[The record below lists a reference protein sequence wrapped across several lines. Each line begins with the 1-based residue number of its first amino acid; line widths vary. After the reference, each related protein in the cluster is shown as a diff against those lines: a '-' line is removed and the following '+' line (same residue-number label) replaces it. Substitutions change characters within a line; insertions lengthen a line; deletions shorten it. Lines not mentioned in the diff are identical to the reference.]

1 MGIRAVKET
10 AWEHLAAGRLEELAD
25 LAVGRRRIMGTLIS
39 LTYDPDPQIGWRA
52 VEAMGMAARRIARE
66 DPDHVRQHLR
76 RLYWLISEESG
87 GQCWRAPE
95 AMAEIVMQAPG
106 QFEEYAAIA
115 GSLLVEM
122 AEEDLQKFRPGA
134 LWAVGR
140 LGAVLGEHLED
151 VLPAVTAALDDADP
165 QARGMAVWCLGEVGR
180 GDVLKG
186 RPALL
191 ADEGAVDFYEDGSL
205 QRTSVGALARRVVGS

>member
-10 AWEHLAAGRLEELAD
+10 ARALLEGGRLHELAD
-25 LAVGRRRIMGTLIS
+25 LATAQRRIMGSLIS
-39 LTYDPDPQIGWRA
+39 LTYDPDPLIGWRA
-52 VEAMGMAARRIARE
+52 VEAMGMAAGRIARD

-95 AMAEIVMQAPG
+95 AMAEIVVQAPG

-115 GSLLVEM
+115 GSLLLEM
-122 AEEDLQKFRPGA
+122 ADEDLQRFRPGA

-140 LGAVLGEHLED
+140 LAGVLGDHLDD
-151 VLPAVTAALDDADP
+151 VLPAVTAALDDGDP
-165 QARGMAVWCLGEVGR
+165 QARGMAVWCLGQAGR
-180 GDVLKG
+180 ADVLAA
-186 RPALL
+186 RPDLQ
-191 ADEGAVDFYEDGSL
+191 ADEGPVDLYEDGSL
-205 QRTSVGALARRVVGS
+205 RRTSVGRLAREVLGS